1 MSAVCILALLIQ
13 AIRKAGIKKATV
25 AKRAEPRPR
34 ALRALPDPLSTA
46 RSARSAIRELNVSRG
61 G

>member
-1 MSAVCILALLIQ
+1 MSAVCLFALLIQ

-25 AKRAEPRPR
+25 AKRVGPRRP
-34 ALRALPDPLSTA
+34 ALRALPDSWSTA
-46 RSARSAIRELNVSRG
+46 RSARSTIRELNVSRG